1 MLRVLTRGRLLA
13 LLRKQIAIIGWDDS
27 RASRRITAQRAFDS
41 ASRNRLKIRR
51 DARMNQDPPSFE
63 KREIKRSTF
72 HALATL
78 NSSSEQNRS
87 RFFSFSG

>member
-27 RASRRITAQRAFDS
+27 RASSITAQRAFDS

-78 NSSSEQNRS
+78 NSCSEQNRS